1 MEIATASMDDVDTVV
16 DLWVRLAESQR
27 AHGSHLFG
35 DRNRTAV
42 RESIVQR
49 VVAENVR
56 IARIDGRAVGF
67 VMVTIDSGRYEQDE
81 TRGIVENIFVEPTHR
96 GQGVGSE
103 LLDAAEEV
111 LRQAGVDRLALEAMA
126 DNESARQFYRAHG
139 YAPHRVELEKPTE
152 NDTL

>member
-1 MEIATASMDDVDTVV
+1 MDDVDTIV

-27 AHGSHLFG
+27 THGSHLFG

-42 RESIVQR
+42 RETVVQR

-56 IARIDGRAVGF
+56 IARIDRQIVGF

-81 TRGIVENIFVEPTHR
+81 TRGIIENIFVEPVHR
-96 GQGVGSE
+96 SQGVGSE
-103 LLDAAEEV
+103 LLDTAEEL
-111 LRQAGVDRLALEAMA
+111 LREDGAEILALEAMA

-139 YAPHRVELEKPTE
+139 YAPHRIELEKPTE

>member
-1 MEIATASMDDVDTVV
+1 MEIATASMDDVDTIV

-42 RESIVQR
+42 RETVVQR
-49 VVAENVR
+49 IVAENVR
-56 IARIDGRAVGF
+56 IARIDQHIIGF
-67 VMVTIDSGRYEQDE
+67 VMMTLDSGRYEQDK
-81 TRGIVENIFVEPTHR
+81 TRGIIENIFVEPVHR
-96 GQGVGSE
+96 NQGIGSE
-103 LLDAAEEV
+103 LLDTAEEL
-111 LRQAGVDRLALEAMA
+111 LRQAGADILALEAMA

-139 YAPHRVELEKPTE
+139 YAPHRIELEKPTE

>member
-1 MEIATASMDDVDTVV
+1 MEIDTASMDDVDTIV

-42 RESIVQR
+42 RETVVQR

-56 IARIDGRAVGF
+56 IACIDQHIVGF
-67 VMVTIDSGRYEQDE
+67 IMVTIDSGRYEQDE
-81 TRGIVENIFVEPTHR
+81 TRGIIENIFVKPVHR
-96 GQGVGSE
+96 NQGIGSK
-103 LLDAAEEV
+103 LLDTAEEL
-111 LRQAGVDRLALEAMA
+111 LRQAGADILALEAMA
-126 DNESARQFYRAHG
+126 DNESARQFYRAQG
-139 YAPHRVELEKPTE
+139 YAPHRIELEKPTE

>member
-1 MEIATASMDDVDTVV
+1 MEIATASMDDVDTIV

-42 RESIVQR
+42 RETVVQR
-49 VVAENVR
+49 IVAENVR
-56 IARIDGRAVGF
+56 IARIDQHIIGF
-67 VMVTIDSGRYEQDE
+67 VMMTLDSGRYEQDE
-81 TRGIVENIFVEPTHR
+81 TRGIIENIFVEPVHR
-96 GQGVGSE
+96 NQGIGSE
-103 LLDAAEEV
+103 LLDTAEEL
-111 LRQAGVDRLALEAMA
+111 LRQAGADILALEAMA

-139 YAPHRVELEKPTE
+139 YAPHRIELEKPTE

>member
-1 MEIATASMDDVDTVV
+1 MDDVDTVV

>member
-1 MEIATASMDDVDTVV
+1 VEIATASMDDVETIV

-27 AHGSHLFG
+27 SHGSHLFG

-42 RESIVQR
+42 RETAVQR

-56 IARIDGRAVGF
+56 IARVDRQIVGF

-81 TRGIVENIFVEPTHR
+81 TRGIIENIFVEPVHR
-96 GQGVGSE
+96 SQGVGSE
-103 LLDAAEEV
+103 LLDTAEEL
-111 LRQAGVDRLALEAMA
+111 LRKAGADILALEAMA

-139 YAPHRVELEKPTE
+139 YAPHRIELEKPTE

>member
-1 MEIATASMDDVDTVV
+1 MDDVDTVV

-42 RESIVQR
+42 RETVVQR

-56 IARIDGRAVGF
+56 IAREGRQTVGF

-81 TRGIVENIFVEPTHR
+81 TRGIIENIFVEPGYR
-96 GQGVGSE
+96 NQGIGSE
-103 LLDAAEEV
+103 LLDAAEEL
-111 LRQAGVDRLALEAMA
+111 LRQAGADVLALEAMA

-139 YAPHRVELEKPTE
+139 YAPHRIELEKPTE

>member
-1 MEIATASMDDVDTVV
+1 MDDVDTIV

-35 DRNRTAV
+35 DQNRTAV
-42 RESIVQR
+42 RETVVQR
-49 VVAENVR
+49 IVAENVR
-56 IARIDGRAVGF
+56 IARLDRQSVGF

-81 TRGIVENIFVEPTHR
+81 TRGIIENIFVEPTHR
-96 GQGVGSE
+96 NQGIGSE
-103 LLDAAEEV
+103 LLSAAEELLREAGADV
-111 LRQAGVDRLALEAMA
+111 LTLEAMA

-139 YAPHRVELEKPTE
+139 YTPHRIELEKPTE

>member
-1 MEIATASMDDVDTVV
+1 MEIVTASMEDVDTIV
-16 DLWVRLAESQR
+16 DLWVQLAAGQR

-42 RESIVQR
+42 RETVVQR
-49 VVAENVR
+49 VVAENVLVANVDR
-56 IARIDGRAVGF
+56 RTVGF

-81 TRGIVENIFVEPTHR
+81 RRGIIENIFVEPAYR
-96 GQGVGSE
+96 NQGIGSE
-103 LLDAAEEV
+103 LLDSAEDR
-111 LRQAGVDRLALEAMA
+111 LRSTGADILALEAMA

-139 YAPHRVELEKPTE
+139 YGPHRIELEKPTE

>member
-1 MEIATASMDDVDTVV
+1 MDDVDTIV

-35 DRNRTAV
+35 NRNRTAV
-42 RESIVQR
+42 RETVVQR

-56 IARIDGRAVGF
+56 IATIDRDIVGF

-81 TRGIVENIFVEPTHR
+81 TRGIIENIFVEPAYR
-96 GQGVGSE
+96 NQEIGSE
-103 LLDAAEEV
+103 LLAAAEEL
-111 LRQAGVDRLALEAMA
+111 LRQAGADILALEAMA

-139 YAPHRVELEKPTE
+139 YTPHRIELEKPTE

>member
-1 MEIATASMDDVDTVV
+1 MDDVDTIV

-42 RESIVQR
+42 RETVVQR

-56 IARIDGRAVGF
+56 IARTDRRIVGF
-67 VMVTIDSGRYEQDE
+67 VMVTIDSGRYEQAE
-81 TRGIVENIFVEPTHR
+81 TRGIVENIFVEPAYR
-96 GQGVGSE
+96 NQGIGSE
-103 LLDAAEEV
+103 LLNAGEEL
-111 LRQAGVDRLALEAMA
+111 LREAGADILALEAMA

-139 YAPHRVELEKPTE
+139 YAPHRIELEKPTE

>member
-1 MEIATASMDDVDTVV
+1 MDDVDTVV

-42 RESIVQR
+42 RETVVQR

-56 IARIDGRAVGF
+56 IAREGQQTVGF

-81 TRGIVENIFVEPTHR
+81 TRGIIENIFVEPGYR
-96 GQGVGSE
+96 NQGIGSE
-103 LLDAAEEV
+103 LLDAAEEL
-111 LRQAGVDRLALEAMA
+111 LRQAGADVLALEAMA

-139 YAPHRVELEKPTE
+139 YAPHRIELEKPTE

>member
-1 MEIATASMDDVDTVV
+1 MEDVDTIV

-42 RESIVQR
+42 RETVVQR
-49 VVAENVR
+49 IVAENVR
-56 IARIDGRAVGF
+56 IARLDRQIVGF

-81 TRGIVENIFVEPTHR
+81 TRGIIENIFVEPAHR
-96 GQGVGSE
+96 DQGIGSA
-103 LLDAAEEV
+103 LLDAAEE
-111 LRQAGVDRLALEAMA
+111 LLHEAGADVLALEAMA

-139 YAPHRVELEKPTE
+139 YTPHRIELEKPTE

>member
-1 MEIATASMDDVDTVV
+1 MDDVDTIV

-35 DRNRTAV
+35 DQNRTAV
-42 RESIVQR
+42 RETVVQR
-49 VVAENVR
+49 IVAENVR
-56 IARIDGRAVGF
+56 IARLDRQIVGF

-81 TRGIVENIFVEPTHR
+81 TRGIIENIFVEPAHR
-96 GQGVGSE
+96 NQGIGSE
-103 LLDAAEEV
+103 LLSAAEELLREAGADV
-111 LRQAGVDRLALEAMA
+111 LTLEAMA

-139 YAPHRVELEKPTE
+139 YTPHRIELEKPTE

>member
-1 MEIATASMDDVDTVV
+1 MDDVDTIV

-42 RESIVQR
+42 RETVVQR

-56 IARIDGRAVGF
+56 IAREGQQTVGF

-81 TRGIVENIFVEPTHR
+81 TRGIIENIFVEPGYR
-96 GQGVGSE
+96 NQGIGSE
-103 LLDAAEEV
+103 LLDAAEEL
-111 LRQAGVDRLALEAMA
+111 LRQAGADVLALEAMA

-139 YAPHRVELEKPTE
+139 YAPHRIELEKPTE
-152 NDTL
+152 TDTL

>member
-1 MEIATASMDDVDTVV
+1 MDDVDAIV

-49 VVAENVR
+49 VVADNVR
-56 IARIDGRAVGF
+56 TARIDGRIVGF

-81 TRGIVENIFVEPTHR
+81 TRGLIENIFVEPAYR
-96 GQGVGSE
+96 NQGIGSE
-103 LLDAAEEV
+103 LLDVAERV
-111 LRQAGVDRLALEAMA
+111 LRRAGADRLALEAMA

>member
-1 MEIATASMDDVDTVV
+1 VEIATASMDDVETIV

-42 RESIVQR
+42 RETAVQR

-56 IARIDGRAVGF
+56 IARVDRQIVGF

-81 TRGIVENIFVEPTHR
+81 TRGIIENIFVEPVHR
-96 GQGVGSE
+96 SQGVGSE
-103 LLDAAEEV
+103 LLDTAEEL
-111 LRQAGVDRLALEAMA
+111 LRKAGADILALEAMA

-139 YAPHRVELEKPTE
+139 YAPHRIELEKPTE

>member
-1 MEIATASMDDVDTVV
+1 MDDVDTIV

-27 AHGSHLFG
+27 THGSHLFG

-42 RESIVQR
+42 RETVVQR

-56 IARIDGRAVGF
+56 IARINRQIVGF

-81 TRGIVENIFVEPTHR
+81 TRGIIENIFVEPVHR
-96 GQGVGSE
+96 SQGVGSE
-103 LLDAAEEV
+103 LLDTAEEL
-111 LRQAGVDRLALEAMA
+111 LREAGAEILALEVMA

-139 YAPHRVELEKPTE
+139 YAPHRIELEKPTE

>member
-1 MEIATASMDDVDTVV
+1 MDDVDTVV

-42 RESIVQR
+42 RETVVQR

-56 IARIDGRAVGF
+56 IAREGRQIVGF

-81 TRGIVENIFVEPTHR
+81 TRGIIENIFVEPGYR
-96 GQGVGSE
+96 NQGIGSE
-103 LLDAAEEV
+103 LLDAAEEL
-111 LRQAGVDRLALEAMA
+111 LRQAGADVLALEAMA
-126 DNESARQFYRAHG
+126 DNDSARQFYRAHG
-139 YAPHRVELEKPTE
+139 YAPHRIELEKPTE

>member
-1 MEIATASMDDVDTVV
+1 MEIATASMDDVDTIV

-27 AHGSHLFG
+27 THGSHLFG

-42 RESIVQR
+42 RETVVQR

-56 IARIDGRAVGF
+56 IARINRQIVGF

-81 TRGIVENIFVEPTHR
+81 TRGIIENIFVEPVHR
-96 GQGVGSE
+96 SQGVGSE
-103 LLDAAEEV
+103 LLDTAEEL
-111 LRQAGVDRLALEAMA
+111 LREAGAEILALEVMA

-139 YAPHRVELEKPTE
+139 YAPHRIELEKPTE

>member
-1 MEIATASMDDVDTVV
+1 VEIATASMDDVDTIV

-42 RESIVQR
+42 RETVVQR
-49 VVAENVR
+49 IVAENVR
-56 IARIDGRAVGF
+56 IARIDQHIIGF
-67 VMVTIDSGRYEQDE
+67 VMMTLDSGRYEQDE
-81 TRGIVENIFVEPTHR
+81 TRGIIENIFVEPVHR
-96 GQGVGSE
+96 NQGIGSE
-103 LLDAAEEV
+103 LLDTAEEL
-111 LRQAGVDRLALEAMA
+111 LRQAGADILALEAMA

-139 YAPHRVELEKPTE
+139 YAPHRIELEKPTE

>member
-1 MEIATASMDDVDTVV
+1 MDDVDAIV

-49 VVAENVR
+49 VVADNVR
-56 IARIDGRAVGF
+56 TARIDGRIVGF

-81 TRGIVENIFVEPTHR
+81 TRGLIENIFVEPAYR
-96 GQGVGSE
+96 DQGIGSE
-103 LLDAAEEV
+103 LLDVAERV
-111 LRQAGVDRLALEAMA
+111 LRRAGADRLALEAMA